1 MNNAMNA
8 LVVKDVTKSFGDHV
22 VLNNV
27 NLQVEAGQ
35 IVGIVGPSGCGKSTL
50 LKAILGTH
58 PPTSGGVYTYG
69 KQITSP
75 GRDIG
80 IVYQDYKLYDYLTA
94 SGNVAQG
101 LVWQQFNLWERVFT
115 PWRVWGKRRE
125 FTNRSNELLEKF
137 LLGPHVD
144 KWPANLSGGQ
154 RQRVAIAQSLIT
166 APKLLLLD
174 EPFGALDE
182 ATREEM
188 QLTLLRLDQENREAK
203 ERGEMPPYTILMVT
217 HELNEAIY
225 VAQRII
231 GLSQFHE
238 KGSEG
243 AKIVYDRACPVF
255 SPEDE
260 ADFTTFKA
268 MRDELRLKVF
278 DPNHLQ
284 HHDEC
289 VTFWNRKRADLV
301 GSKTVVSKDAKSV

>member
-1 MNNAMNA
+1 MSDSNA
-8 LVVKDVTKSFGDHV
+8 LVVKNVTKSFGSHV
-22 VLNNV
+22 VLNKV

-58 PPTSGGVYTYG
+58 PPTSGNVYTYG
-69 KQITSP
+69 KQIVKP

-101 LVWQQFNLWERVFT
+101 LVWQHFNLGQRFFT
-115 PWRVWGKRRE
+115 PWLIRAKHEE
-125 FTNRSNELLEKF
+125 FTSRANSLLNKF
-137 LLGPHVD
+137 LLGDHVD
-144 KWPANLSGGQ
+144 KWPSDLSGGQ

-166 APKLLLLD
+166 EPKILLLD

-188 QLTLLRLDQENREAK
+188 QLTLLRLDEENRQAK
-203 ERGEMPPYTILMVT
+203 ADGKTPPFTILMVT

-231 GLSQFHE
+231 GLSQFHK
-238 KGSEG
+238 KGDSG

-255 SPEDE
+255 SPDDE
-260 ADFTTFKA
+260 ADFTTFKD

-278 DPNHLQ
+278 NPDHLQ
-284 HHDEC
+284 HHEEC
-289 VTFWNRKRADLV
+289 VTFWKRKRESMI
-301 GSKTVVSKDAKSV
+301 GTKTEV